1 MQTCMTNL
9 NKRRCYITS
18 VFGKKTD
25 PRELERQ
32 GMMMMRKNQPKAA
45 AVLFGQAIKQDPNN
59 RQAHYNRGIALNQI
73 RKYSD
78 AITCFDEALRLDPE
92 NVPALNNKAIAM
104 AELGDTDGAKL
115 CYADAIK
122 LSYSIFEYFES
133 SRIASKAFSS
143 DAHRFTVFESF
154 LIATLSLSAAI
165 SYSPTAA

>member
-1 MQTCMTNL
+1 MTNL

-122 LSYSIFEYFES
+122 FDGRYAPAHFNLRVLLDNLGEHE
-133 SRIASKAFSS
+133 KAFVSQSILNSS
-143 DAHRFTVFESF
+143 NMQA
-154 LIATLSLSAAI
+154 
-165 SYSPTAA
+165 

>member
-1 MQTCMTNL
+1 MTNL

-92 NVPALNNKAIAM
+92 NVPALNNKAIACQNLAIQM
-104 AELGDTDGAKL
+104 VQN
-115 CYADAIK
+115 YAM
-122 LSYSIFEYFES
+122 
-133 SRIASKAFSS
+133 RMQ
-143 DAHRFTVFESF
+143 
-154 LIATLSLSAAI
+154 
-165 SYSPTAA
+165 

>member
-1 MQTCMTNL
+1 MPGRKNIPERASACPKYSL
-9 NKRRCYITS
+9 DFIAS
-18 VFGKKTD
+18 VYDKLEEHND
-25 PRELERQ
+25 PELERQ
-32 GMMMMRKNQPKAA
+32 GNDDAKKSTKA

-122 LSYSIFEYFES
+122 FDGRYAPAHFNLGVLLDRIGEHEKAESRASNQTRFKKIF
-133 SRIASKAFSS
+133 
-143 DAHRFTVFESF
+143 
-154 LIATLSLSAAI
+154 
-165 SYSPTAA
+165 